1 MVCHLSIH
9 APQILTY
16 GASCELIPS
25 MSPGRGGDTAGQIPQ
40 RPPGTTTGTT
50 RGGFGDQH
58 NKLGASGPS
67 TTLNTKAQV
76 QRERR
81 LVMENVE
88 IQENR
93 YGQGGLNYRNIP

>member
-40 RPPGTTTGTT
+40 RPPGTTTGPTK
-50 RGGFGDQH
+50 GGFGDRHCRLQT
-58 NKLGASGPS
+58 SVPE
-67 TTLNTKAQV
+67 TTLNTKAEV
-76 QRERR
+76 QREGS
-81 LVMENVE
+81 LFMENVE
-88 IQENR
+88 R
-93 YGQGGLNYRNIP
+93 